1 MRFVNY
7 FITLIGLSLSWVTFV
22 MSSRFIFF
30 EISSTVSHVKEQVAS
45 FSELDTN
52 LPIIDILG
60 YF

>member
-1 MRFVNY
+1 M
-7 FITLIGLSLSWVTFV
+7 IGLSLSWVTFF